1 MPALRM
7 LRRAAT
13 AARFSFARAPA
24 FVCGCIVAHRR
35 ARSPNASRRIAAA

>member
-1 MPALRM
+1 MRV

-35 ARSPNASRRIAAA
+35 ARSPNASRQIAAA